1 MASAKIDFDTSE
13 YMKARLRQADDAIH
27 EYDAQQQIIWILI
40 ERLGGSVTISDE
52 SMVTRRRGAIRVH
65 RDEIGVTI
73 SLGRDEAVAA

>member
-1 MASAKIDFDTSE
+1 MQLDTMSE
-13 YMKARLRQADDAIH
+13 NIKHRLSQAAAAVA